1 VIIIILLF
9 LGDAYDVTYYFTSC
23 MGINPFQS
31 DLTNAQ
37 DTVNTLQNDIKTLMT
52 IDICSTAL
60 NQLTL
65 SLDETYK
72 MDTTLNQ
79 IESSLNCSI
88 IQSYYKDVF
97 NDDICKD
104 LFTGIYITW
113 LSFYSSFA
121 LLFILTFLI
130 WYKKSKKIIT
140 TTTNVRNENISTTP
154 LLTTAYIANADS
166 IDYDN
171 ISYIDNNRINV
182 IASSTIFPPFH
193 NNNDNDNNQ
202 NPNFTSKNIHQ
213 NPLNSI
219 HNPSAASLSNLS
231 SSQLSGPSAP
241 LITEED
247 DYDDYF
253 NSNHTNNTAVSSV
266 YENYDHTNNN
276 TAPVSLYENYG
287 LYENYD
293 Q

>member
-1 VIIIILLF
+1 MIIIISLF
-9 LGDAYDVTYYFTSC
+9 LGDAYDVTYYFTTC

-37 DTVNTLQNDIKTLMT
+37 DTVNTLQNGIKKLMT

-79 IESSLNCSI
+79 IESSLNCST

-121 LLFILTFLI
+121 LLFILTFLM

-140 TTTNVRNENISTTP
+140 TTTNVRNDNISTTP

-171 ISYIDNNRINV
+171 ISYIDNNSIN
-182 IASSTIFPPFH
+182 IITSSTIISPTFH
-193 NNNDNDNNQ
+193 NNRNN
-202 NPNFTSKNIHQ
+202 NNQ

-219 HNPSAASLSNLS
+219 HNPSAASVSNLS
-231 SSQLSGPSAP
+231 SSSHLSGASAP

-266 YENYDHTNNN
+266 YENYDH
-276 TAPVSLYENYG
+276 
-287 LYENYD
+287 
-293 Q
+293 

>member
-1 VIIIILLF
+1 MIIIILLF
-9 LGDAYDVTYYFTSC
+9 LGDAYDVTYYYTTC

-37 DTVNTLQNDIKTLMT
+37 DTVNTLQNGIKKLMT

-79 IESSLNCSI
+79 IESSLNCST
-88 IQSYYKDVF
+88 IQSYYEDVF

-140 TTTNVRNENISTTP
+140 TTTNVRNDNISTTP

-166 IDYDN
+166 IDYD
-171 ISYIDNNRINV
+171 
-182 IASSTIFPPFH
+182 
-193 NNNDNDNNQ
+193 
-202 NPNFTSKNIHQ
+202 
-213 NPLNSI
+213 
-219 HNPSAASLSNLS
+219 
-231 SSQLSGPSAP
+231 
-241 LITEED
+241 
-247 DYDDYF
+247 
-253 NSNHTNNTAVSSV
+253 
-266 YENYDHTNNN
+266 
-276 TAPVSLYENYG
+276 
-287 LYENYD
+287 
-293 Q
+293 

>member
-1 VIIIILLF
+1 MIIIINILLF
-9 LGDAYDVTYYFTSC
+9 LGDAYDVTYYYTTC

-37 DTVNTLQNDIKTLMT
+37 DTVNTLQNGIKELMT
-52 IDICSTAL
+52 IGKCSSAL

-72 MDTTLNQ
+72 MDATLNQ
-79 IESSLNCSI
+79 IELSLNCST
-88 IQSYYKDVF
+88 IQSYYENVF

-113 LSFYSSFA
+113 LSFYSSCA

-130 WYKKSKKIIT
+130 WYKRSKKIIT
-140 TTTNVRNENISTTP
+140 TTTNVRNDNISTTP

-171 ISYIDNNRINV
+171 ISYIDNNSIN
-182 IASSTIFPPFH
+182 IITSSTIIPPTFH
-193 NNNDNDNNQ
+193 NN
-202 NPNFTSKNIHQ
+202 IHR

-231 SSQLSGPSAP
+231 SSQLSGASAP
-241 LITEED
+241 LMTEEE
-247 DYDDYF
+247 DYDNYF
-253 NSNHTNNTAVSSV
+253 YSNQTNNNTAVSSA
-266 YENYDHTNNN
+266 YENYDH
-276 TAPVSLYENYG
+276 
-287 LYENYD
+287 
-293 Q
+293 